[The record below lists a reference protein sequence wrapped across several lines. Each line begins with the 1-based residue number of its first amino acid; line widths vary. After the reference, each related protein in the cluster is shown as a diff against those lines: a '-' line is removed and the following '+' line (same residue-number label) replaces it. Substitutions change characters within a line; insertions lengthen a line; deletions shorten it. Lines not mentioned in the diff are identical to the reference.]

1 MSVYCIIGSRQALWI
16 RLCDCVCRMIFGQ
29 VNPCCILALIYIL
42 CLRHEL
48 LEEARRQGL
57 PFAQW
62 DGPTVVSWLE
72 VRSLSENRIM
82 SLSIFLFN

>member
-1 MSVYCIIGSRQALWI
+1 MCVWVVFGCMPAFSAHVIM
-16 RLCDCVCRMIFGQ
+16 CVCF
-29 VNPCCILALIYIL
+29 
-42 CLRHEL
+42 RHEL

-72 VRSLSENRIM
+72 VQGHLFSVLLLIHCSSRTTSLVARI
-82 SLSIFLFN
+82 